1 MMCWPPARPW
11 AGSWRSNTSVDV
23 RRMLRQ
29 KFLFWAAVAVL
40 TLLAALL
47 S

>member
-1 MMCWPPARPW
+1 MCWPPARPW
-11 AGSWRSNTSVDV
+11 AGRWQSNTSVDV

-29 KFLFWAAVAVL
+29 KLLFWAAVAVL